1 MWIRITKEIRFAARD
16 ARPSTE
22 PIAAPTSDPE
32 LSEQELMDTIAAH
45 RNLLRLL
52 FVVTVAAVILR
63 GPFI

>member
-1 MWIRITKEIRFAARD
+1 MWMLLTKEIRLTPRTAKAP
-16 ARPSTE
+16 AE
-22 PIAAPTSDPE
+22 PIAAHAGDAE
-32 LSEQELMDTIAAH
+32 LTEQEFMDTIAAH